1 MVIIGK
7 RLLDLTAAD
16 LMSIDVVTIPEPM
29 SLRAAAHRLALAG
42 VTGAPVV
49 DAEGRCVGVISSMD
63 LVRFLD
69 QGARAARPICPGPTC
84 YCSDWQVADLD
95 MLPADAVSHY
105 MTTEVVRVSAH
116 AGIGELARTMLD
128 AHIHRVII
136 VDVQGRPIGVVS
148 STDVLAAVAA
158 EDRRDSGLSLE

>member
-1 MVIIGK
+1 MIMTGK

-49 DAEGRCVGVISSMD
+49 DAEGRCVGVLSSMD

-69 QGARAARPICPGPTC
+69 QGLQAARHPRGNVHC

-95 MLPADAVSHY
+95 LLPEDAVSRY
-105 MTTEVVRVSAH
+105 MTSDVVTALPH

-136 VDVQGRPIGVVS
+136 VDGLGRPIGVIS
-148 STDVLAAVAA
+148 SMDVLAAVAA
-158 EDRRDSGLSLE
+158 EDRRETGLSLE